1 MAYEW
6 VGPALQVVS
15 SLAGQYFQQKGSD
28 KYRDEELAFRE
39 KELAQ
44 QLEIAK
50 IQAARG
56 GGGGRSKELDLL
68 EMALGIYGDAASRK
82 TQSLNAAAD
91 RYAGIYASIGK

>member
-6 VGPALQVVS
+6 VGPALQAIIGV
-15 SLAGQYFQQKGSD
+15 AGQYFKGKD
-28 KYRDEELAFRE
+28 ERDIADAELEFKE
-39 KELAQ
+39 KQLAQ
-44 QLEIAK
+44 ELEIAK
-50 IQAARG
+50 IAAARG